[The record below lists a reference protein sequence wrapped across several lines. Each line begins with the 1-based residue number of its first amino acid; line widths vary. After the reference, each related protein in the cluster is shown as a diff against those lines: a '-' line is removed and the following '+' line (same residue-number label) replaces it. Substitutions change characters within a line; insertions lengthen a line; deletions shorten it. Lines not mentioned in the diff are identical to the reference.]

1 MLSALPVND
10 PNAGGPAALSGVY
23 ANASL
28 TTGSPTSSMA
38 TEAPVPGA
46 PEQFEQTVLSL
57 SSLEGGGQGPA
68 TAYQRL
74 VVELNVPNQPLASQ
88 GPIIELPTFQI
99 IPTVPVIT
107 ARPFRLGGS
116 GGDSRLNRPN
126 VDDSIFQQ
134 NIEDEFWSNFDQ
146 SGVQSPTSEIPGRE
160 LMERLSRLGE
170 FDNLIDGDSID
181 TDGLPPA
188 SAVPQEPGASATPD
202 EELHDR
208 SFDLH
213 GSNDDDLWNDTPA
226 LHGGATGHS
235 DEDSPQSVQIAQ
247 AEVRLPASSDWS
259 DRARAAIGV
268 AMATLWATSDEDA
281 EREGHVARFKRL
293 HRN

>member
-1 MLSALPVND
+1 MAFRPGIAGAQGDARALPVND
-10 PNAGGPAALSGVY
+10 PLAGGPAALSGVY
-23 ANASL
+23 TNANL
-28 TTGSPTSSMA
+28 TTGSPTSSLA

-46 PEQFEQTVLSL
+46 PELFEQTVLTL

-74 VVELNVPNQPLASQ
+74 LLEPNVPNQPQAAS
-88 GPIIELPTFQI
+88 GPMVQLPTFEI
-99 IPTVPVIT
+99 IPTAPVIT

-146 SGVQSPTSEIPGRE
+146 SESQGPRSEIPGRE

-181 TDGLPPA
+181 SDALRRRPAPCLDG
-188 SAVPQEPGASATPD
+188 PGGRRRRPD

-213 GSNDDDLWNDTPA
+213 GSNDDDL
-226 LHGGATGHS
+226 
-235 DEDSPQSVQIAQ
+235 
-247 AEVRLPASSDWS
+247 
-259 DRARAAIGV
+259 
-268 AMATLWATSDEDA
+268 
-281 EREGHVARFKRL
+281 
-293 HRN
+293 